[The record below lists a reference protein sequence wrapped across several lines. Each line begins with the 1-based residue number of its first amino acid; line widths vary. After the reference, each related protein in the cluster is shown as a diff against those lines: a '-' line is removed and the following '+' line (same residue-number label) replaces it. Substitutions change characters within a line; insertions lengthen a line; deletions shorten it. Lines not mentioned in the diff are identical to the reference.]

1 MKLKNILSELKVVK
15 SLNEIGEGVTPFPF
29 RRTGS
34 TNVGTWERIMSEYK
48 ADGTK
53 FMVVSLDM
61 FQSDSA
67 GNLARRCRES
77 SMF

>member
-34 TNVGTWERIMSEYK
+34 TNVGTWERIRLR
-48 ADGTK
+48 